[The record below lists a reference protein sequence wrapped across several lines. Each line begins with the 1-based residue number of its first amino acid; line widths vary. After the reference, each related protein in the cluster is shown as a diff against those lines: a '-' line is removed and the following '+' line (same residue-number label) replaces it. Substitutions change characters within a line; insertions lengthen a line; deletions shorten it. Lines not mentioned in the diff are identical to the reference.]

1 MASWR
6 APGSIL
12 EVPGLDFGASGPR
25 FWPLSKSSG
34 IDFSAEGWQES
45 VSYQQVRFSWFR
57 RFGVRFLKLN
67 MPKKPRTPSSKVWT
81 NCSQNVGFHFPMCL
95 QQCSPAD
102 ASLKCMAVP
111 QHSCTQMGRRRWPPP
126 GGVQSAAHRRCAKRA
141 RSLSKNAMLLPQL
154 AKLQRP

>member
-1 MASWR
+1 MVSWR

-12 EVPGLDFGASGPR
+12 EAPRLDFGASGPC
-25 FWPLSKSSG
+25 FWPSWKSSG
-34 IDFSAEGWQES
+34 ADFSAEGWQES
-45 VSYQQVRFSWFR
+45 VSYQQVRISWFR
-57 RFGVRFLKLN
+57 PKFMAFWGSFFRGGHFTDEMPS

-111 QHSCTQMGRRRWPPP
+111 QMGRRRCPPP
-126 GGVQSAAHRRCAKRA
+126 RGS
-141 RSLSKNAMLLPQL
+141 SMEL
-154 AKLQRP
+154 